1 MYFFATAAGSGVRFP
16 DVPFDIINIFSFM
29 LWVIQ
34 VFTPLAEI
42 ITNFLFTSWTGN
54 WDTTYSLANI
64 LLNPVTL
71 GTIWFVHAARSLI
84 S

>member
-1 MYFFATAAGSGVRFP
+1 MYLFATAAGSGVRFP

-54 WDTTYSLANI
+54 WDTTFSLVKDFVQ
-64 LLNPVTL
+64 LNYND
-71 GTIWFVHAARSLI
+71 HNM
-84 S
+84 